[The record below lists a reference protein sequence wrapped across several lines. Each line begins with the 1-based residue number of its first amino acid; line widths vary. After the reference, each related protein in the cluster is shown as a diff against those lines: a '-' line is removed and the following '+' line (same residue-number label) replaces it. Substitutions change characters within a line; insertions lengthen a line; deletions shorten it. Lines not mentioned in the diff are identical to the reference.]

1 MISRKKR
8 ITLIQFFLLVFGI
21 SLIFFTYFN
30 LEKSNDSEILNET
43 VKNKIQ
49 DKKFEDRNTSNIFFD
64 IEYSGIDLSGNRYIL
79 KASEA
84 INNETEENIVNLKGV
99 EATFYFK
106 DNKIL
111 NVASDFGKYNN
122 QTLDMSFE
130 KNVIGN
136 YDGSTLNAEKAEYL
150 NSKSYII
157 INENVK
163 INDIRGSMNAD
174 KLVFDLNK
182 NKLDISSSRNEKIKT
197 NIIYK

>member
-8 ITLIQFFLLVFGI
+8 IILIQSFLLVFGI
-21 SLIFFTYFN
+21 ALIFFTYSN
-30 LEKSNDSEILNET
+30 LEKDKDNEILNEV

-49 DKKFEDRNTSNIFFD
+49 DKNNSDKNTSNIFYD

-79 KASEA
+79 RAGEA
-84 INNETEENIVNLKGV
+84 MNNETEENIVILREVN
-99 EATFYFK
+99 ATFYFK

-111 NVASDFGKYNN
+111 KVSSDFGKYNN
-122 QTLDMSFE
+122 KTLDMFFE
-130 KNVIGN
+130 KNVLGN
-136 YDGSTLNAEKAEYL
+136 YDGSTLNAEKASYL
-150 NSKSYII
+150 NSQSYIV
-157 INENVK
+157 INENVI

-182 NKLDISSSRNEKIKT
+182 NKLDISSSKKKKIKT

>member
-8 ITLIQFFLLVFGI
+8 IILIQSFLLVFGI
-21 SLIFFTYFN
+21 ALIFFTYSN
-30 LEKSNDSEILNET
+30 LEKNKDNEILNEV

-49 DKKFEDRNTSNIFFD
+49 DKNNSDKNTSNIFYD

-79 KASEA
+79 RAGEA
-84 INNETEENIVNLKGV
+84 MNNETEENIVILREVN
-99 EATFYFK
+99 ATFYFK

-111 NVASDFGKYNN
+111 KVSSDFGKYNN
-122 QTLDMSFE
+122 KTLDMFFE
-130 KNVIGN
+130 KNVLGN
-136 YDGSTLNAEKAEYL
+136 YDGSTLNAEKASYL
-150 NSKSYII
+150 NSQSYIV
-157 INENVK
+157 INENVI

-182 NKLDISSSRNEKIKT
+182 NKLDISSSKKEKIKT

>member
-182 NKLDISSSRNEKIKT
+182 NKLDISSSRKEKIKT